1 MRAYISYFKLR
12 FISGLQYRTAAWAG
26 IATQFFFGFVYI
38 MVYSAFYES
47 GSGSVPME
55 LASLSTY
62 LWLNQALFALVN
74 QTYKD
79 RELFDLIKTGNI
91 SYELLRPKNMY
102 FMWFFKILG
111 QRLANVTLRFL
122 PLVIVTVFL
131 PKPYNLGGPS
141 SFYALILFMI
151 SLFIGTLLI
160 TAISV
165 FYPIV
170 MLTTLNEKGI
180 VNIIVVLADILS
192 GVVVPVPFFP
202 KVLKLI
208 SSYLPFQYVSD
219 LPFRLYVGNIGINS
233 GIKMIVIQVVWL
245 IVLIVVG
252 YLLIKKNL
260 KRVEVQG
267 G

>member
-1 MRAYISYFKLR
+1 MKAYISYFKLR

-47 GSGSVPME
+47 GSGSIPME
-55 LASLSTY
+55 FASLATY

-122 PLVIVTVFL
+122 PLVLVTIFL
-131 PKPYNLGGPS
+131 PKPYNLGAPI
-141 SFYALILFMI
+141 SFSALILFVV

-180 VNIIVVLADILS
+180 VNIMVVLADILS
-192 GVVVPVPFFP
+192 GVVVPIPFFP
-202 KVLKLI
+202 KILKII

-219 LPFRLYVGNIGINS
+219 LPFRLYVGNIGVIN
-233 GIKMIVIQVVWL
+233 GINMIIIQVIWL
-245 IVLIVVG
+245 FILIILG

>member
-12 FISGLQYRTAAWAG
+12 FISGLQYRTAALAG

-47 GSGSVPME
+47 GSGSIPMD
-55 LASLSTY
+55 LASLATY
-62 LWLNQALFALVN
+62 LWLNQALFALLN

-122 PLVIVTVFL
+122 PLIVVTVFL

-180 VNIIVVLADILS
+180 VNIIVVVADILS

-202 KVLKLI
+202 KVLKII

-219 LPFRLYVGNIGINS
+219 LPLRLYVGNIGINS
-233 GIKMIVIQVVWL
+233 GIKMIIIQVVWL
-245 IVLIVVG
+245 IILIVIG